1 MATLTLPNEHFYEQL
16 PAVTDFSALADS
28 SCYQEIPGDW
38 AVVVADVK
46 GSGAAIREGKYKE
59 VNALGVCVLAAVVN
73 AAKPLHIPYVFGGDG
88 ASLCIPP
95 GLIAKTRE
103 VLKLTQKLARESYGL
118 ELRTGVMPVA
128 GILQAG
134 YRVLVARF
142 QTSGYCTQAAFSGGG
157 VAYAEDCLKKG
168 ALAEDEP
175 GNAAKVEA
183 DYSGLECRWK
193 NIPSP
198 RGETVSLLVRPHPET
213 APESAAEI
221 YREVIAQ
228 IEWVYD
234 GWPECHP
241 LAPQGLHL
249 AFNIKKLLVEF
260 KSRTFGKSAGERLG
274 YGFKMLISSL
284 FGLIVMK
291 FKVSL
296 GNVRWGDYKQQI
308 VENADVRKFDDML
321 KVVISGT
328 STQRKKLF
336 SYLDTGYRVKR
347 LVYGAH
353 ISKSALM
360 TCLIHNYAG
369 EHYHFIDGADGG
381 YAAAALEMKKRL
393 ESRNFTA
400 G

>member
-1 MATLTLPNEHFYEQL
+1 VATLTPPNQHFYEQL
-16 PAVTDFSALADS
+16 PAVTDFSALADA
-28 SCYQEIPGDW
+28 SCYQEIPRDW
-38 AVVVADVK
+38 AVVVADIK
-46 GSGAAIREGKYKE
+46 DSTEAIRKGKYKD
-59 VNALGVCVLAAVVN
+59 VNAVGVCLLTAVVN
-73 AAKPLHIPYVFGGDG
+73 AAKPLCIPYVFGGDG
-88 ASLCIPP
+88 ASLCIPQFLMP
-95 GLIAKTRE
+95 EARKALTATR
-103 VLKLTQKLARESYGL
+103 QLARESYGL
-118 ELRTGVMPVA
+118 ELRTGIVPA
-128 GILQAG
+128 AEIFKAG
-134 YRVLVARF
+134 YKVLVARF
-142 QTSGYCTQAAFSGGG
+142 QTSRYCTQAAFSGGG
-157 VAYAEDCLKKG
+157 VAYAEDCLKNG
-168 ALAEDEP
+168 NLPEEP
-175 GNAAKVEA
+175 GSGEKAKVDA

-241 LAPQGLHL
+241 LAQKVLRL
-249 AFNIKKLLVEF
+249 TFAIRRLMVEF
-260 KSRTFGKSAGERLG
+260 KCRTFGKGVSGRLG
-274 YGFKMLISSL
+274 YGLKMVIANL
-284 FGLIVMK
+284 FGWVVMM
-291 FKVSL
+291 FKVTL
-296 GNVRWGDYKQQI
+296 GGVRWGDYKKQV

-328 STQRKKLF
+328 STQREKLL

-360 TCLIHNYAG
+360 TCLINDYAG

-381 YAAAALEMKKRL
+381 YATAALEMKRRL
-393 ESRNFTA
+393 NK
-400 G
+400 